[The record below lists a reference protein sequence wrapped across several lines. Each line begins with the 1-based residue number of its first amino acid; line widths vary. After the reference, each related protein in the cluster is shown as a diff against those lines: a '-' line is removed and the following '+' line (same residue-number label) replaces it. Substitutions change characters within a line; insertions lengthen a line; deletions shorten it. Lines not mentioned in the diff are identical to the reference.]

1 MTEAE
6 YPLVQTLVLAHSG
19 RVVRPLLQS
28 FFDLDQRL
36 GQFVSQAKE
45 PILTQMRIAWWRDQF
60 LKPPQDRPQGDP
72 ILDRLTQLWSGEEA
86 ALIALV
92 DGWEALL
99 AEPPLPDDAAMEFA
113 RGRAGCFGAIARL
126 SGHMD
131 SAPYAE
137 IFGQIWALADLAAKM
152 SDEAE
157 RGYAIEQARSVGDVP
172 NRLPFALRSISILGK
187 MSERA
192 VIRGG
197 GPLISDR
204 KDLLVLS
211 RIGLIG
217 K

>member
-19 RVVRPLLQS
+19 RAVGPLLQS

-60 LKPPQDRPQGDP
+60 LKAPRDRPQGDP

-126 SGHMD
+126 SGYID
-131 SAPYAE
+131 SAHYAE
-137 IFGQIWALADLAAKM
+137 NFGQMWALADLAAKM

-157 RGYAIEQARSVGDVP
+157 RGYAIEQAQAVGALQ
-172 NRLPFALRSISILGK
+172 NNLPFALRSLSILGK
-187 MSERA
+187 LSERA
-192 VIRGG
+192 IIRGG
-197 GPLISDR
+197 GPLISGR